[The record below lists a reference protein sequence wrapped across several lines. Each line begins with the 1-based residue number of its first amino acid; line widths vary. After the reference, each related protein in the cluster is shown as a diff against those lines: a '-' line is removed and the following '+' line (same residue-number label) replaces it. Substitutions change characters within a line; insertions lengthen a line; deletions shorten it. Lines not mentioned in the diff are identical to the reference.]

1 MTIKTTVGIAV
12 AAAAVAIAVTLPA
25 VRAADDKKA
34 TSQPASQPAAAVN
47 TKCPITG
54 EDIDAKV
61 TTTYD
66 GKTYAFCCADCVKAF
81 NKDPAKF
88 AAKAK

>member
-1 MTIKTTVGIAV
+1 MTIKTTLWF
-12 AAAAVAIAVTLPA
+12 AAAAVLAAAVTLPA
-25 VRAADDKKA
+25 VRADETKA

-47 TKCPITG
+47 AKCPITG
-54 EDIDAKV
+54 EDVDSKV